1 MKKKILIK
9 LKKNL
14 SLLRYLSLIYLF
26 DLLMKNYLK
35 YFHFFPVKNFIKKKK
50 KKKWV
55 QPY

>member
-50 KKKWV
+50 KKK
-55 QPY
+55 